1 VFSLRF
7 AAGTDRGL
15 VRDSNEDSYKII
27 PESSQNPY
35 VYIIADGM
43 GGHNCG
49 EVASRMAVDF
59 ISNYVQKDGNRL
71 FSSQNIEEKL
81 KKLVEDTNTTVF
93 ETSLKN
99 PEASGMGTTLTM
111 AVIAG
116 QKATVAHVGDSRL
129 YLMRDEMIKQITE
142 DHTYIWEL
150 IKKGSLTREEAEV
163 HPRKHVITR
172 AIGSSPDLEVDMLT
186 LEIQDEDILLLCTDG
201 LTNMIGDDEIYRIL
215 KDNEPEA
222 ACEGLIE
229 AAKSKGGEDN
239 ITVIVIKCE

>member
-1 VFSLRF
+1 MRF

-27 PESSQNPY
+27 PESSQNSY

-59 ISNYVQKDGNRL
+59 ISNYVQKDGSQL

-116 QKATVAHVGDSRL
+116 QKVTVAHVGDSRL
-129 YLMRDEMIKQITE
+129 YLMRDEIIQQITE

-222 ACEGLIE
+222 ACEALIE